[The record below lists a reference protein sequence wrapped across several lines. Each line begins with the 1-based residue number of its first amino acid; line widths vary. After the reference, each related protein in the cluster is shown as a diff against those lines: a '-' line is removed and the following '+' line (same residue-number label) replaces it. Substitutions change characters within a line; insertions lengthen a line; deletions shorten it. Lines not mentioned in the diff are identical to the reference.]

1 MIKMKWKAKTKLLH
15 ICICGMCFEELKDW
29 VQHKKDTRAWRKYH
43 ERLNTYG
50 VFRVYK
56 RK

>member
-1 MIKMKWKAKTKLLH
+1 MKWKAKTKLLH

-43 ERLNTYG
+43 KRLNTYG
-50 VFRVYK
+50 IFRVYK
-56 RK
+56 RIK